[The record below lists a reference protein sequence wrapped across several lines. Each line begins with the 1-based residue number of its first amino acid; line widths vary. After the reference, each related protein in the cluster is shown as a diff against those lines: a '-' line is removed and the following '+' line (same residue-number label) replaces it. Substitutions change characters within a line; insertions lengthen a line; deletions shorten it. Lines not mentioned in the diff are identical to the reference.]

1 MITVAALQMKPEFG
15 AVEVNL
21 KRAEQ
26 VFPKEADLVVMPE
39 LFNTGYQFL
48 DKDEL
53 FELAETETGRSIQ
66 FLQEMAVQYNAA
78 IVAGLALRRGDE
90 VTNSAVLLD
99 ASGLRARYDKLHLFY
114 RENDLFLKG
123 SESPPVIDLGFAR
136 VGIMVCFDWIFPELS
151 RSLALRG
158 ADIIAHPANL
168 VLPFCQDAMI
178 TRSLENHI
186 FTITANRVGS
196 ESRWD
201 ETLSFTG
208 KSQITSWNGNRLMQA
223 GNSQEMII
231 SAMIEPKEAREK
243 KINRFNDLFAMRH
256 KEPVL
261 CE

>member
-1 MITVAALQMKPEFG
+1 MISIAAVQTKPEFG
-15 AVEVNL
+15 AIEKNL
-21 KRAEQ
+21 KRVAQ
-26 VFPKEADLVVMPE
+26 LFPKAADLVVLPE

-48 DKDEL
+48 DQKEL
-53 FELAETETGRSIQ
+53 YELAETETGATIQ
-66 FLQEMAVQYNAA
+66 FLREIAFQHNAV
-78 IVAGLALRRGDE
+78 IVAGLPLRRGRQ
-90 VTNSAVLLD
+90 VNNSAVLVD
-99 ASGLRARYDKLHLFY
+99 GSGLQGRYDKLHLFY
-114 RENDLFLKG
+114 RENDLFQPG
-123 SESPPVIDLGFAR
+123 NDSPPVIDLGFAKI
-136 VGIMVCFDWIFPELS
+136 GLMVCFDWIFPELS

-201 ETLSFTG
+201 ETLTFTG

-243 KINRFNDLFAMRH
+243 KINQYNDLFAMRH
-256 KEPVL
+256 KEPAL